1 MPFAIVG
8 YMYATVRYDY
18 AAFSW
23 KLLGLVILCM
33 IFARNAAM
41 GFNRYADRNI
51 DAQNTRTATRE
62 IPAGKISA
70 TSALWFVIANCVL
83 FIGTTY
89 FINRLCLYLSPVAL
103 SIILGYSITKRFTAL
118 CHLILGLGLSL
129 APLGAYLAV
138 SNHFDLSVLWFSFAV
153 LFWVSGFDII
163 YALQDAEFDEIQKLH
178 SIPAWLGKKKALN
191 LSKFFHLCSATC
203 IWIAGFMW
211 KFGTLYFTGALFFTA
226 LLIYQHT
233 LVKHDDLS
241 KVNRAFFTTNGIA
254 SVIFACLV
262 IADLFLPWSLY
273 NLFN

>member
-1 MPFAIVG
+1 
-8 YMYATVRYDY
+8 
-18 AAFSW
+18 
-23 KLLGLVILCM
+23 M

-51 DAQNTRTATRE
+51 DAKNARTATRE

-70 TSALWFVIANCVL
+70 TSALWFVIANCVA
-83 FIGTTY
+83 FIFATY

-103 SIILGYSITKRFTAL
+103 AIILGYSITKRFTAL

-138 SNHFDLSVLWFSFAV
+138 SGHFDLSVLWFSAAV

-163 YALQDAEFDEIQKLH
+163 YALQDAEFDELQKLH

-191 LSKFFHLCSATC
+191 LSKFFHLCSASC

-211 KFGTLYFTGALFFTA
+211 KFGTLYFLGALFFTA
-226 LLIYQHT
+226 LLVYQHT
-233 LVKHDDLS
+233 LVKHDDIS

-254 SVIFACLV
+254 SVIFAALV
-262 IADLFLPWSLY
+262 IADLFLGWR
-273 NLFN
+273 LF